1 MSIEDR
7 RKPIHGGLTA
17 AGQILLG
24 AKICPAADILA
35 SHTPYLH
42 KANHF
47 LEYKG
52 SSWIE
57 TIYD

>member
-35 SHTPYLH
+35 TLATPHTFIKL
-42 KANHF
+42 
-47 LEYKG
+47 
-52 SSWIE
+52 
-57 TIYD
+57 TIF